1 MRQKYGLLMIN
12 EVKRQMLKLSIQ
24 DWIKTINL
32 HYINVTN
39 IERFS
44 NDLKS
49 YDELIQSMQTPSDFE
64 NLNDYSQYCNDIQ
77 KQLREQKINEHIK
90 LAKVLNRILD
100 EFHLLTKTPS
110 EQILSEYI
118 KYLKNNEV
126 KYNSY

>member
-1 MRQKYGLLMIN
+1 
-12 EVKRQMLKLSIQ
+12 MLKLSIQ

-44 NDLKS
+44 NDLNS